1 MPGKDSSWK
10 PSHSPWLIAVAV
22 MIATFMEVMDT
33 SIASVAVPYIAGST
47 ASTND
52 EAEWVLTVYLVAN
65 AVFLVARKAGASAR
79 SLRVRCGPGAGDW
92 PRIWRVSYRRH
103 LLALGLLHQRADRLA
118 GSIPAKSFS

>member
-1 MPGKDSSWK
+1 MPGGGQSK
-10 PSHSPWLIAVAV
+10 PKVNPWFIAVAV

-65 AVFLVARKAGASAR
+65 AVFLPAS
-79 SLRVRCGPGAGDW
+79 SWLRVNDNFHN
-92 PRIWRVSYRRH
+92 RH
-103 LLALGLLHQRADRLA
+103 PLLTMRGVLSFECVAFVTVYSPHHTCMFMAIANSLLQM
-118 GSIPAKSFS
+118 